1 VQVAFLRCPGF
12 DQVQQVLAAAKAQL
26 GEILSACE
34 FLDTQSLDLVTS
46 HLPGVTDPLASGSSS
61 SSSGG
66 SSPGTMY
73 MVVETHGSNA
83 EHDAEK
89 LSRFLEVGRMSTT
102 MWSLGTRTLSL
113 RQIC

>member
-34 FLDTQSLDLVTS
+34 FLDTQSLGLVTS

-61 SSSGG
+61 RSSG

-73 MVVETHGSNA
+73 MVVETHGSNT
-83 EHDAEK
+83 EHDADK
-89 LSRFLEVGRMSTT
+89 LSKFLEVGLKFADMGHS
-102 MWSLGTRTLSL
+102 
-113 RQIC
+113 